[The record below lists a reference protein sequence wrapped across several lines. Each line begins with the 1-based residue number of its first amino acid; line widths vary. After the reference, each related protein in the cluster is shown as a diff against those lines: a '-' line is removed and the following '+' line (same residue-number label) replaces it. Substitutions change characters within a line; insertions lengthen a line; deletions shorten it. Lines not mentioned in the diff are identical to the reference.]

1 MSITWAQYMQVMRA
15 QDELE
20 RMRLL
25 AAFALGVSPERVDA
39 MPASDVLDAV
49 RRAAE
54 MITPPD
60 PTRAQSEPPA
70 GSP

>member
-1 MSITWAQYMQVMRA
+1 MQVMRA

-25 AAFALGVSPERVDA
+25 AAFTLGVSPERVDE
-39 MPASDVLDAV
+39 MSASDVLDAV

-60 PTRAQSEPPA
+60 PTRPQSASPA
-70 GSP
+70 GSQ

>member
-1 MSITWAQYMQVMRA
+1 MPITWAQYMQVMRA

-25 AAFALGVSPERVDA
+25 AAFALGVSPERVDE
-39 MPASDVLDAV
+39 MSASDVLDAV

-60 PTRAQSEPPA
+60 PTRPQNVSPA

>member
-1 MSITWAQYMQVMRA
+1 MPITWAQYMQVMRA

-25 AAFALGVSPERVDA
+25 ASFALGVSPERVDE
-39 MPASDVLDAV
+39 MSASDVLDAV

-54 MITPPD
+54 TIAPPD
-60 PTRAQSEPPA
+60 PTRPQSASPA